1 MRLGTQDLGTGT
13 RTLVA
18 VITADSLGLKPNQV
32 RPEIGDTMFGVS
44 PISGGSTTAATISPG
59 IRVAAVKALDALKEK
74 VAPALGLDAAS
85 LVAQGGRIQSKD
97 DPTKGLSWVDA
108 CKHIGPQPIA
118 TDGDWRPGMSSNTT
132 SGVQFAE
139 VKVDV
144 ETGIVRATRIL
155 VLQDCGLVVSRL
167 TAESQC
173 YGGVIGS
180 LNFALFEDRV
190 LDRNTGQM
198 VNPNMEWYLLA
209 GMSDI
214 PRIDIRLK
222 DQPERGVIGLG
233 EPPTVSTAAAIAL
246 AVRNAIG
253 VPVRSLPLTPARIL
267 MSLAQQKA

>member
-1 MRLGTQDLGTGT
+1 MTSD
-13 RTLVA
+13 A
-18 VITADSLGLKPNQV
+18 LGLQPSQV
-32 RPEIGDTMFGVS
+32 KPEIGDTMYGVS
-44 PISGGSTTAATISPG
+44 GTSGGSTTAASVSPG
-59 IRVAAVKALDALKEK
+59 IRVASLKALDSLKEK
-74 VAPALGLDAAS
+74 VAPALGADPGS
-85 LVAQGGRIQSKD
+85 LVAQGGRIFVKDNPSK
-97 DPTKGLSWVDA
+97 GMSWAEA
-108 CKHIGPQPIA
+108 CKQIGPQPIA
-118 TDGDWRPGMSSNTT
+118 TDGEWVPGLTSTTT

-139 VKVDV
+139 VTVDV
-144 ETGIVRATRIL
+144 ETGIVRVKRVL

-180 LNFALFEDRV
+180 LNFAMFEDRI

-214 PRIDIRLK
+214 PQIEVRLK

-246 AVRNAIG
+246 AVRNATG
-253 VPVRSLPLTPARIL
+253 ATVRNLPLTPARIL
-267 MSLAQQKA
+267 QSMQQKV